1 MTHPH
6 HMTVLRSPVFR
17 AIFLT
22 ALCGASLNAFAATE
36 LTVYTAFEAED
47 LPRYKAAFEKANPD
61 VQIKWVR
68 DSTGVITAK
77 LLAEKANP
85 RADAVWGLAASSLLL
100 LKSEG
105 MLQAYAPKGV
115 ERVEA
120 RFKDT
125 SNPPS
130 WVGGDAWAASLC
142 VNTVE
147 LKKKNLPM
155 PQSWADLT
163 KPIYKGQ
170 IAMPN
175 PASSGT
181 GYLDVSAWL
190 QMWGEQKGWAYM
202 DALHQNIASYTHSG
216 SKPCKDAARGEVT
229 IGVSFDFRAA
239 KTKTEGAPVEVVVPT
254 EGVGWD
260 AEAAAIIK
268 GTDFEGASKKLMDFA
283 VSDAALAEYNKGFAV
298 LSVPG
303 KAKPVPNFPADIEK
317 KMIKNDFAWA
327 AKNRERILA
336 EWSKRYDGK
345 SEKKQ

>member
-1 MTHPH
+1 MNRLNT
-6 HMTVLRSPVFR
+6 L
-17 AIFLT
+17 AAA
-22 ALCGASLNAFAATE
+22 ALLGAACAAAHAAE
-36 LTVYTAFEAED
+36 ITVYTAFEAED
-47 LPRYKAAFEKANPD
+47 LARYKAAFEKANPD
-61 VQIKWVR
+61 SKIKWVR

-77 LLAEKANP
+77 LLAEKNNP

-105 MLQAYAPKGV
+105 MLQAYAPQGL

-120 RFKDT
+120 RFKDA

-130 WVGGDAWAASLC
+130 WVGGNAWAAALC

-147 LKKKNLPM
+147 LKKQNLPM
-155 PQSWADLT
+155 PASWEDLT
-163 KPIYKGQ
+163 KPVYKGH

-190 QMWGEQKGWAYM
+190 QMWGEQKGWSFM
-202 DALHQNIASYTHSG
+202 DRLHQNVAAYTHSG
-216 SKPCKDAARGEVT
+216 SKPCKDAARGEVV

-239 KTKTEGAPVEVVVPT
+239 KTKSEGAPVEVVVPT

-260 AEAAAIIK
+260 SEAAGIVK
-268 GTDFEGASKKLMDFA
+268 GTDFEADAKKLMDFA
-283 VSDAALAEYNKGFAV
+283 ISDTAMAEYNKGFAV

-303 KAKPVPNFPADIEK
+303 KAAPVENFPPDIAR
-317 KMIKNDFAWA
+317 KMIKNDFEWA
-327 AKNRERILA
+327 AKNRERVLA
-336 EWSKRYDGK
+336 EWTQRYDGK
-345 SEKKQ
+345 SEKK